1 MQLVHLLLADLVW
14 ILLVLL
20 GAAVLAQ
27 PSATEDRAPAAAP
40 DAAWS
45 RR

>member
-1 MQLVHLLLADLVW
+1 VW

-27 PSATEDRAPAAAP
+27 PSASGARAPATAP